1 MREFIPDFPAGLRN
15 RRAGRGRAAC
25 WIAESIARVRAG
37 GTSADQAVC
46 GSPVRY
52 SRNMSQ
58 RNDRYVGN
66 DVPSLPQN
74 TAEFRAAPD
83 ASASTA
89 QFKAFASRQADG
101 VGRSTDSGSWPEQPW
116 AGE

>member
-1 MREFIPDFPAGLRN
+1 
-15 RRAGRGRAAC
+15 
-25 WIAESIARVRAG
+25 
-37 GTSADQAVC
+37 
-46 GSPVRY
+46 
-52 SRNMSQ
+52 MSQ

-89 QFKAFASRQADG
+89 QFKAFAARQPEGIEQPVD
-101 VGRSTDSGSWPEQPW
+101 TGSWPEQPW
-116 AGE
+116 PGESPSSSGSGRSVAFVVGGIVVLAIVVLAVVLGLG